1 MLYYVS
7 FVCFVGA
14 AIRLFFYRLARNKTV
29 TMKYL
34 QSTENEEQLTS
45 TLIGFFFF
53 IMIGFLMMILIS

>member
-7 FVCFVGA
+7 FVCFVGS
-14 AIRLFFYRLARNKTV
+14 AIRLFFYRLAQNKTV

-53 IMIGFLMMILIS
+53 IMIGFLIMIFIS